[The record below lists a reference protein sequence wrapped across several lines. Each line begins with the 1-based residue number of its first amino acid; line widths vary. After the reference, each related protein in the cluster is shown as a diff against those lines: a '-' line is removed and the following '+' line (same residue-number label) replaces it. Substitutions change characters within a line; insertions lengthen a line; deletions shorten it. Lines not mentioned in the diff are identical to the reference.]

1 MFKFIIPE
9 NKHKDGIVYRF
20 EDLRNVLEKHMDKR
34 LFYVFTKGEGFKLK
48 VMDKYGY
55 FDHEVLIYTL
65 DPTKYTDMFNL
76 LKFMAFTK
84 SVWVEKPDKTYQE
97 VF

>member
-9 NKHKDGIVYRF
+9 NRYRDGMVYRF
-20 EDLRNVLEKHMDKR
+20 EDLRSVLKKHMDER

-55 FDHEVLIYTL
+55 FDHEVLIYPL
-65 DPTKYTDMFNL
+65 DSTKYNEMFNI
-76 LKFMAFTK
+76 LKCMAFTK
-84 SVWVEKPDKTYQE
+84 SVWIEKPDKTYQE

>member
-1 MFKFIIPE
+1 
-9 NKHKDGIVYRF
+9 
-20 EDLRNVLEKHMDKR
+20 
-34 LFYVFTKGEGFKLK
+34 
-48 VMDKYGY
+48 MDKYGY